1 MLCTTCDAELHG
13 SSGDAPPRFALPG
26 GAAAWPAAPAAVPA
40 SHLGPF
46 GQLAAREAVLAGGSI
61 TPAAGQGDG
70 SASAAGTALAG
81 GAGAL
86 LTGSHPAVAHPLADT
101 LLVPPTAL
109 RMAHVAGSSSPPVHH
124 GHRASGLVLSAAMDG
139 AYAAA
144 AARAAAV
151 LPPTHPVLMAP
162 SPDDVALNPTSG
174 HGLDEAFPPAVAAA
188 PSAVK
193 RRRQARPSPLVVS
206 HSDAAD
212 GDTSLTPRTAG
223 NSARGGGSGGHRKRT
238 AAAVTGATS
247 SGLGPSSSTLS
258 AGDGDGATTTMMPA
272 GSRQSRRANGVL
284 LPPLPLLPLSAA
296 RTASTTATGALM
308 PPPPPLAV
316 GGGDTL
322 GLRHS
327 RHRGSNGV
335 SYGPYA
341 GMHAVMPAACMR
353 NFPPVAGA
361 GAGGTPGSMASSVP
375 TSLFAMSPSDVAAAA
390 LAAALAA
397 QTKYV
402 ASLIMPAP
410 AVPMPPLSLGRRGG
424 SEQQAPSG
432 SAGGAA
438 AAAATSAEEGDA
450 AAALRV
456 TALARYRDKRKSRQF
471 KKTIRYD
478 SRKERADA
486 RVRIKGRFVAAG
498 PSRAAAVAAAA
509 AAAGAAILPG
519 HTSFMDSVMTAEDR
533 LMLDGLNGG
542 DDHPS
547 TMFAYMP
554 SGGGGSADGGD
565 PMYDLSGFRGM
576 FDADEAFLDAAPTHG
591 FDHMAGPGSNPH
603 GGDDSDGDL
612 LRGFSVER

>member
-40 SHLGPF
+40 PHLGPF
-46 GQLAAREAVLAGGSI
+46 GQLAAREAVPAGNSL
-61 TPAAGQGDG
+61 TPVAGQGDG
-70 SASAAGTALAG
+70 SASAAGAALTVAV
-81 GAGAL
+81 GAH
-86 LTGSHPAVAHPLADT
+86 LTGSHTAVAHPLADA
-101 LLVPPTAL
+101 LLVPPAAL
-109 RMAHVAGSSSPPVHH
+109 RMAHVAGSSSPPLHH

-162 SPDDVALNPTSG
+162 SPDDVALNPSGSG
-174 HGLDEAFPPAVAAA
+174 HALDDSFSPAVAA

-206 HSDAAD
+206 QSDAAD
-212 GDTSLTPRTAG
+212 GDTSLTPHTAG
-223 NSARGGGSGGHRKRT
+223 NSARGGGNRKRT

-258 AGDGDGATTTMMPA
+258 AGDGDGATTTMLPA
-272 GSRQSRRANGVL
+272 GSRQSRGANGVL
-284 LPPLPLLPLSAA
+284 LPPLPLPLSAA
-296 RTASTTATGALM
+296 RTTTTTTAPGALM

-316 GGGDTL
+316 GDADTL

-353 NFPPVAGA
+353 TFPPVAGA
-361 GAGGTPGSMASSVP
+361 AGTPAMPGGVP

-410 AVPMPPLSLGRRGG
+410 AVPMPPLSLSRRGG
-424 SEQQAPSG
+424 SEQTG
-432 SAGGAA
+432 SGGAA
-438 AAAATSAEEGDA
+438 VSAEEGDA

-509 AAAGAAILPG
+509 AAAGAAIRPG
-519 HTSFMDSVMTAEDR
+519 NTSFMDSEMTAEDR

-547 TMFAYMP
+547 SMFAYMP
-554 SGGGGSADGGD
+554 SGGGSGDGGA
-565 PMYDLSGFRGM
+565 MYDVSGFRGM
-576 FDADEAFLDAAPTHG
+576 FDGDEAFLDAAPTHG
-591 FDHMAGPGSNPH
+591 FDHMTGPGSNPH

-612 LRGFSVER
+612 LCGFAVER